1 MHAFHDQH
9 ERIYTIKD
17 ENDTVEFT
25 TWKVRAIG
33 STGGANRGGLAIA
46 SQKAK
51 PRAKAWRQV
60 YLGKKFHD
68 VPVYNG
74 EKFGAGTS
82 IAGPAIIEQPT
93 TTILLL
99 ERQIA
104 KVDDFGNLMV
114 DLL

>member
-1 MHAFHDQH
+1 MNAFHEQH

-33 STGGANRGGLAIA
+33 STGGESRGGLAIA

-51 PRAKAWRQV
+51 ARRQV

-68 VPVYNG
+68 VPVYDG
-74 EKFGAGTS
+74 EKFGAGLRS
-82 IAGPAIIEQPT
+82 PGRPSSSN
-93 TTILLL
+93 
-99 ERQIA
+99 RQR
-104 KVDDFGNLMV
+104 
-114 DLL
+114 